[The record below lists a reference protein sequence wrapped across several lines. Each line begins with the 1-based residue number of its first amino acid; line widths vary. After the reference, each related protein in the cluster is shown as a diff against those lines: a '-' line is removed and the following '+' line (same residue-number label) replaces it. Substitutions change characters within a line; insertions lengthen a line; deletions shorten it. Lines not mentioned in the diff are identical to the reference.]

1 MFAADDASSLPN
13 HYATHLAAVNQT
25 HQVVSTE
32 DIYSDRGILLFR
44 KGSRVDANAATHLL
58 RHKLTQPLANSVQIS
73 HALDE
78 EQLTQRFDALFA
90 RYPDLATMNT
100 ALDYAQEFQ
109 RLTRSRAISP
119 MLLQKLTVMAERLP
133 DEFEQSLF
141 CAWFASLI
149 ARQLDLSPERR
160 YAVWLAGLMHDI
172 GYLHIPPELTS
183 HNTDIT
189 AEQWRAKQAHAVIG
203 KMILQNTPGIHQ
215 ETIQAVHEH
224 HERCDGTGYPHGR
237 RAAELSLAGQILA
250 MADTIKTVRFGKLQT
265 QGRHMGDIQPILNM
279 YSNVHFSVIYQA
291 TVRILRHCSLNMS
304 KIPPQTDLNDYADA
318 LFRRGKALKEAVT
331 ILMQRQVFEQ
341 IKLVKKTPEAAG
353 LFTVT
358 DRALGLTT
366 RSGLVSDELLTW
378 LEGMTREEVDA
389 NVLEELNEIELM
401 QHELGWQ
408 LQDAVTTLAISL
420 NDDAFIGT
428 FEYASLQAVIEDVR
442 QCLARMAG

>member
-13 HYATHLAAVNQT
+13 YYATHLAAVNQT

-32 DIYSDRGILLFR
+32 DIYSDRGILLFC

-58 RHKLTQPLANSVQIS
+58 RHKLTQPLASSVEIS
-73 HALDE
+73 HALNE
-78 EQLTQRFDALFA
+78 EQLTQRFNALFA
-90 RYPDLATMNT
+90 RHPDLAT
-100 ALDYAQEFQ
+100 
-109 RLTRSRAISP
+109 
-119 MLLQKLTVMAERLP
+119 
-133 DEFEQSLF
+133 
-141 CAWFASLI
+141 
-149 ARQLDLSPERR
+149 
-160 YAVWLAGLMHDI
+160 
-172 GYLHIPPELTS
+172 
-183 HNTDIT
+183 
-189 AEQWRAKQAHAVIG
+189 WRAKQAHAVIG
-203 KMILQNTPGIHQ
+203 KMILENTPGIHQ
-215 ETIQAVHEH
+215 ETIRAVHEH

-237 RAAELSLAGQILA
+237 QAAELSLAGQILA
-250 MADTIKTVRFGKLQT
+250 MADTIRTVRFGKFQT

-279 YSNVHFSVIYQA
+279 YSNVHFSAIYQA
-291 TVRILRHCSLNMS
+291 TVRILRHCGLNMS
-304 KIPPQTDLNDYADA
+304 KIPPQTDLNDYANT

-341 IKLVKKTPEAAG
+341 IKLVKKIPEAAG
-353 LFTVT
+353 LFAVT

-378 LEGMTREEVDA
+378 LEGMTREEIDA